1 VDDKRYLEELKVLPT
16 LIQEQRPDL
25 IIYLAGAD
33 PFQYDR
39 LGGFLLTK
47 QGLMDRDAYVLRV
60 CVDIDIP
67 TAIVLG
73 GGYAPNIDDIVE
85 IHLNTIRVVHKLL
98 KGDV

>member
-1 VDDKRYLEELKVLPT
+1 
-16 LIQEQRPDL
+16 
-25 IIYLAGAD
+25 
-33 PFQYDR
+33 
-39 LGGFLLTK
+39 
-47 QGLMDRDAYVLRV
+47 MDRDAYVLRV
-60 CVDIDIP
+60 CAKTDIP